1 MMLSHYQHV
10 TILVLIVYAN
20 AFIRWRHKRF
30 MYQKE
35 QCSFTHEQ
43 CSFTHENIPTSFT
56 SEFNLYVN
64 YLPTG
69 VASGVDVVVKFSKME
84 EK

>member
-1 MMLSHYQHV
+1 
-10 TILVLIVYAN
+10 
-20 AFIRWRHKRF
+20 

-35 QCSFTHEQ
+35 QCSFTD
-43 CSFTHENIPTSFT
+43 ENIPTSFT

-69 VASGVDVVVKFSKME
+69 VASGVDVAVKFSKME